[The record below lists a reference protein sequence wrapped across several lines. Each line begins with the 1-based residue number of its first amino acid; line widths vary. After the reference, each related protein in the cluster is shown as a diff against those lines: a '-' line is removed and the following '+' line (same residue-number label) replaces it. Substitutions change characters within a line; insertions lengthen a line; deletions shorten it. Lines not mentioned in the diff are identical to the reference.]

1 MTFAE
6 LVERSK
12 RQLNAGQ
19 PQPHV
24 WPDSEI
30 DIAACVMQARDAL
43 ARQVMMDGS
52 RRAWLTQEFSLT
64 LDGTG
69 KGDLSAATSA
79 IAGEILL
86 DGIRMGAVLD
96 ADGSLLKPLLHY
108 SDFLSPQAT
117 VYGYYCLKDRALL
130 TRTINVQ
137 ASGPL
142 EIVGASSPLT
152 ITANYVPSAVD
163 DFPVDLEAD
172 LVQSLVNIVAA
183 KVATPAN
190 ADA

>member
-1 MTFAE
+1 MQFAE
-6 LVERSK
+6 LVERAR

-24 WPDSEI
+24 WVESEI
-30 DIAACVMQARDAL
+30 DLAACVMQAKDAL

-52 RRAWLTQEFSLT
+52 RRAWLQQVFALA
-64 LDGTG
+64 LDGNG
-69 KGDLSAATSA
+69 RGDLSAATAA

-86 DGIRMGAVLD
+86 DGVRVGAVID
-96 ADGSLLKPLLHY
+96 ADGNKLQPLLHY
-108 SDFLSPQAT
+108 SDFLSPQA
-117 VYGYYCLKDRALL
+117 VVFGYYCLKDRAIL
-130 TRTINVQ
+130 TRAINQQ

-152 ITANYVPSAVD
+152 ITASYVPTAVS

-172 LVQSLVNIVAA
+172 LVQALVDIVAT
-183 KVATPAN
+183 KIKPAN